1 MYSLWESEHTLSS
14 MILVTA
20 TSGQYGRLVVDALAQ
35 RVDPASIVAS
45 ARSTDDIADFAA
57 RGIAVRRLDY
67 DDAASIAAALEG
79 VEQVLLVSS
88 SAIGQRVPQHAAVID
103 AAAAAG
109 VGHLAY
115 TSLVHADTSPLGAAQ
130 EHRATEELLA
140 ASGMKYSL
148 LRNGWYLENYTGT
161 LGMALQ
167 HGAVLGAT
175 AGGKIAAAA
184 RSDLAVAGAAVLAD
198 ASLHGGTFELAGEPF
213 TMAEY
218 AATVTELTGTHVA
231 YVDMPEAEYR
241 SALLGAGL
249 PEPLVGFLV
258 DSDLG
263 ISKGGLDGDSAT
275 LRQLV
280 GRDLVTMR
288 DAVAA
293 AAAALD

>member
-1 MYSLWESEHTLSS
+1 

-35 RVDPASIVAS
+35 RVDPASIVAT
-45 ARSTDDIADFAA
+45 ARSTDAIADFES

-67 DDAASIAAALEG
+67 DDAASITAALDG
-79 VEQVLLVSS
+79 VDQVLLVSS
-88 SAIGQRVPQHAAVID
+88 NAIGQRVPQHKAVID

-109 VGHLAY
+109 VGHVAY
-115 TSLVHADTSPLGAAQ
+115 TSLLHAATSPLGAAQ
-130 EHRATEELLA
+130 EHVATEELLA
-140 ASGMKYSL
+140 ASGVKYSL
-148 LRNGWYLENYTGT
+148 LRNGWYIENYTGT

-184 RSDLAVAGAAVLAD
+184 RADLAVAGAAVLAD
-198 ASLHGGTFELAGEPF
+198 ASLHGGTYELAGEPF

-218 AATVTELTGTHVA
+218 ASIVTDVTGTQVA
-231 YVDMPEAEYR
+231 YVDMPEADYR
-241 SALLGAGL
+241 NALMGAGL
-249 PEPLVGFLV
+249 PEPLAGFLA
-258 DSDLG
+258 DSDVG

-280 GRDLVTMR
+280 GRDLVTVR
-288 DAVAA
+288 DAVEAA
-293 AAAALD
+293 AAAIG